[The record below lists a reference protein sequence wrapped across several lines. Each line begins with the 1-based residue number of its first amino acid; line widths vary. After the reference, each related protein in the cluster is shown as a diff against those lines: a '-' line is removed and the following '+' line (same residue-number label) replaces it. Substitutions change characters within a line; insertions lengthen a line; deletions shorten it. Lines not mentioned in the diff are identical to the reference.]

1 MQHRLLWSAAKLAVR
16 AYARDPSERN
26 AIEVQQAWQRIRQS
40 ESLAI
45 WKGMRPR
52 RLDRDALFPYA
63 KTVNGRRRDET
74 VPPHEIRRNGT

>member
-1 MQHRLLWSAAKLAVR
+1 MQQRHLWSAAKLAVR

-26 AIEVQQAWQRIRQS
+26 AAEVQQAWQRIRQS

-45 WKGMRPR
+45 WKGMKPR

-63 KTVNGRRRDET
+63 RTMNGLARREAGA
-74 VPPHEIRRNGT
+74 RNGKRRGGT